1 MTPQVTL
8 PFLKMT
14 PQQNGC
20 PPPPS
25 QLVNDQLLKY
35 LQGGKYF
42 WIEFD
47 WASLKL
53 MNLTR
58 NKIESYGT

>member
-25 QLVNDQLLKY
+25 QVVNDQLLKY

-47 WASLKL
+47 
-53 MNLTR
+53 
-58 NKIESYGT
+58 